1 MFKTNLKIAWRNL
14 IKDRQFTFLN
24 VLGLSAGLACSLLI
38 FLWVNDELKFDHFF
52 SNNERLYQL
61 MERQTTN
68 GITGTSDGSSGPL
81 SEAIAQQMPEVE
93 YSTPLASPG
102 WFPKFTLSANDKII
116 KASGQYAG
124 KDYFSV
130 FSFKLLDGNKE
141 NVLANKNSIVISD
154 ELAKKLFGTAENIT
168 GKPIRFQQSEIFY
181 VSGVFE
187 KTPYHSSQQFD
198 FVLPWDYF
206 KSVQDWVTNWNN
218 VGPQNFVLLKKG
230 ADINAFNKKIA
241 GVIAAHGGNASRVA
255 FATPFSDVYLHNNVG
270 VNSASSGRI
279 QYVKMFSLIALFILL
294 IACINFMNLSTAKAS
309 RRMKEVGIKKVVGAD
324 RKQLIFQFLS
334 ESVLLTL
341 IAMMFAVLLATL
353 FLPVFNGITG
363 KEIMLHYDTE
373 TIFIFIGIVL
383 FTGLL
388 AGSYPALYL
397 SKFNPHAIL
406 KGKLNSSF
414 SEMISRKGL
423 VVFQFTLSSILIIAV
438 IIIYQQIQFIQ
449 NTDPGYKKDNVIRID
464 AEGKILG
471 TEQEFANELKNIPGV
486 ESASYT
492 FTNIV
497 GHTFGDWGLSWE
509 GKNPNESVYFEV
521 FGGGYDFI
529 KTMGM
534 HILSGRAFSKDFG
547 ADTSNIILNE
557 AAVKVMNLKDPVGK
571 TVQLYRHPMQIIGVV
586 KDFHFESMHEMVKP
600 SYILLQPH
608 GGKIVARINAAHEKE
623 TIAAIQHLYESYNP
637 NFPFTF
643 IFLDEV
649 YQKQYV
655 SETRVSVLS
664 KYFAGLAILI
674 SCLGLFGLAAFTAQ
688 KRRKEI
694 GIRKVIGASV
704 SSITTMLS
712 ADFLKLILL
721 SLLIAFPVSWWL
733 MDNWLQGFAYRIRI
747 TPIVFLVAGGS
758 IILITLCTIGFQ
770 SVKAAIA
777 NPVTSLRSE

>member
-14 IKDRQFTFLN
+14 IKDKQFTFLN

-38 FLWVNDELKFDHFF
+38 FLWVNDELKFDHLFA
-52 SNNERLYQL
+52 NNDRLYQL

-68 GITGTSDGSSGPL
+68 GVVGISDGSSGPL
-81 SEAIAQQMPEVE
+81 SDAVALQMPEVE
-93 YSTPLASPG
+93 YATPLASPG

-124 KDYFSV
+124 KDYFNV
-130 FSFKLLDGNKE
+130 FSFKLLDGNKD

-154 ELAKKLFGTAENIT
+154 ELAKKLFGTSENIT
-168 GKPIRFQQSEIFY
+168 GKPIRFQQSEVFY

-218 VGPQNFVLLKKG
+218 VGPQNFVMLKKG
-230 ADINAFNKKIA
+230 ADVHSFNKKIT
-241 GVIAAHGGNASRVA
+241 GIIAAHGGNASRVA
-255 FATPFSDVYLHNNVG
+255 FATRFSDVYLHNNVG
-270 VNSASSGRI
+270 VNAGSSGRI
-279 QYVKMFSLIALFILL
+279 EYVRMFSLIALFILV

-309 RRMKEVGIKKVVGAD
+309 KRMKEVGIKKVVGAD

-341 IAMMFAVLLATL
+341 VAMLFAVLIATL
-353 FLPVFNGITG
+353 FLPAFNGITG
-363 KEIMLHYDTE
+363 KEIILHFDTE
-373 TIFIFIGIVL
+373 TILIFAGIVL

-406 KGKLNSSF
+406 KGKLHSSF
-414 SEMISRKGL
+414 AEMISRKAL

-438 IIIYQQIQFIQ
+438 IIIYQQMQFIQ
-449 NTDPGYKKDNVIRID
+449 NTDPGYNKDNIVRMD
-464 AEGKILG
+464 AEGKIGG
-471 TEQEFANELKNIPGV
+471 TEQEFVNELKNIPGV
-486 ESASYT
+486 TSASYT
-492 FTNIV
+492 FTNVV
-497 GHTFGDWGLSWE
+497 GHTFGDYGLSWE
-509 GKNPNESVYFEV
+509 GKDPNESVYFEV

-534 HILSGRAFSKDFG
+534 HILSGRTFSKDFSG
-547 ADTSNIILNE
+547 DTSNIILNE
-557 AAVKVMNLKDPVGK
+557 AAVKAMNMKDPIGK
-571 TVQLYRHPMQIIGVV
+571 MVHLYTHPMQIIGVV

-608 GGKIVARINAAHEKE
+608 GGKIVARINSVHQKE

-637 NFPFTF
+637 GFPFTF
-643 IFLDEV
+643 IFLDEA
-649 YQKQYV
+649 YQRQYI

-704 SSITTMLS
+704 GSITTMLS
-712 ADFLKLILL
+712 VDFLKLILL
-721 SLLIAFPVSWWL
+721 SLLIAFPLSWWL
-733 MDNWLQGFAYRIRI
+733 MNKWLLGFAYRISV
-747 TPIVFLVAGGS
+747 TPFVFLIAGAS
-758 IILITLCTIGFQ
+758 IILITICTISFQ
-770 SVKAAIA
+770 SIKAAIA
-777 NPVTSLRSE
+777 NPVNSLHSE

>member
-1 MFKTNLKIAWRNL
+1 MFKSNLKIAWRNL
-14 IKDRQFTFLN
+14 IKDKQFTFLN

-38 FLWVNDELKFDHFF
+38 FLWVNDELAFDHFF
-52 SNNERLYQL
+52 ANNDRLYQL

-68 GITGTSDGSSGPL
+68 GNTGISDGSSGPL
-81 SEAIAQQMPEVE
+81 SEAVAQQMPEVE
-93 YSTPLASPG
+93 YSTPLAPPG

-116 KASGQYAG
+116 KALGQYAG
-124 KDYFSV
+124 KDYFRV
-130 FSFKLLDGNKE
+130 FSFNLLDGNKE

-154 ELAKKLFGTAENIT
+154 ELAKKLFGTTENIP
-168 GKPIRFQQSEIFY
+168 GRPIRFQQSDIFY

-198 FVLPWDYF
+198 FVLNWDYF

-230 ADINAFNKKIA
+230 TNINAFNKKIA
-241 GVIAAHGGNASRVA
+241 GIIAAHGGNDSRVA
-255 FATPFSDVYLHNNVG
+255 FATRFSDVYLHNNVG
-270 VNSASSGRI
+270 VNSGSSGRI

-309 RRMKEVGIKKVVGAD
+309 NRMKEVGIKKVVGAD

-334 ESVLLTL
+334 ESVLLTSV
-341 IAMMFAVLLATL
+341 AMMFAVLMATL
-353 FLPVFNGITG
+353 FMPAFNRITG
-363 KEIMLHYDTE
+363 KEISLHFDTE

-397 SKFNPHAIL
+397 SKFNPHVIL
-406 KGKLNSSF
+406 KGKLHSSF
-414 SEMISRKGL
+414 GEMISRKGL

-438 IIIYQQIQFIQ
+438 IIIYRQIQFIQ
-449 NTDPGYKKDNVIRID
+449 STDPGYNKDNIVRID
-464 AEGKILG
+464 AEGKIQG
-471 TEQEFANELKNIPGV
+471 TEQEFVNELKSIPGV
-486 ESASYT
+486 TSASYT
-492 FTNIV
+492 FSNVV
-497 GHTFGDWGLSWE
+497 GHTFGDYGLSWE

-534 HILSGRAFSKDFG
+534 HMLSGRTFSKDYR
-547 ADTSNIILNE
+547 ADTANIVLNE
-557 AAVKVMNLKDPVGK
+557 SAVKVMNLKDPVGK
-571 TVQLYRHPMQIIGVV
+571 TVHLYRHPMQIIGVV

-608 GGKIVARINAAHEKE
+608 GGKIVARINAAHQKE

-637 NFPFTF
+637 GFPFTF
-643 IFLDEV
+643 IFLDEA

-664 KYFAGLAILI
+664 KYFAGLAIII

-712 ADFLKLILL
+712 TDFLKLILL
-721 SLLIAFPVSWWL
+721 SLLIACPVSWWL
-733 MDNWLQGFAYRIRI
+733 MDNWLLGFAYRIHI
-747 TPIVFLVAGGS
+747 TPVVFLIAGGS
-758 IILITLCTIGFQ
+758 IMLITLFTIGFQ
-770 SVKAAIA
+770 SIKAAIA

>member
-14 IKDRQFTFLN
+14 IKDKQFTFLN

-52 SNNERLYQL
+52 ANNDRLYQL

-68 GITGTSDGSSGPL
+68 GNTGISDGSSGPL
-81 SEAIAQQMPEVE
+81 SEAVAQQMPEVE
-93 YSTPLASPG
+93 YATPLAPPG

-116 KASGQYAG
+116 KALGQYAG
-124 KDYFSV
+124 KDYFRV
-130 FSFKLLDGNKE
+130 FSYKLLDGNKE

-168 GKPIRFQQSEIFY
+168 GRPIRFQQSDIFY

-206 KSVQDWVTNWNN
+206 KSIQDWVTNWNN
-218 VGPQNFVLLKKG
+218 VGPQNFVLLKKR
-230 ADINAFNKKIA
+230 ADIDAFNKKIA
-241 GVIAAHGGNASRVA
+241 GIIAAHGGNDSRVA
-255 FATPFSDVYLHNNVG
+255 FATRFSDVYLHNNVG
-270 VNSASSGRI
+270 VNSGSSGRI

-309 RRMKEVGIKKVVGAD
+309 KRMKEVGIKKVVGAD

-341 IAMMFAVLLATL
+341 VAMMFAVLMATL

-363 KEIMLHYDTE
+363 KEIILHYDTE

-406 KGKLNSSF
+406 KGKLHSSF
-414 SEMISRKGL
+414 AEMISRKGL

-449 NTDPGYKKDNVIRID
+449 NTDPGYKKDNVIRLD
-464 AEGKILG
+464 AEGKIQG
-471 TEQEFANELKNIPGV
+471 TEQEFVNELKNISGV
-486 ESASYT
+486 TSASYT

-497 GHTFGDWGLSWE
+497 GHTFGDYGLSWE

-534 HILSGRAFSKDFG
+534 HMLSGRAFSKDFS

-557 AAVKVMNLKDPVGK
+557 AAVRAMNLKNPVGK
-571 TVQLYRHPMQIIGVV
+571 IVHLYVHPMQVIGVV
-586 KDFHFESMHEMVKP
+586 KDFHFESMHETIKP

-608 GGKIVARINAAHEKE
+608 GGKILARISAAHQKE

-637 NFPFTF
+637 GFPFTF
-643 IFLDEV
+643 NFLDEA
-649 YQKQYV
+649 YQKQYD

-664 KYFAGLAILI
+664 KYFAGLAVII

-733 MDNWLQGFAYRIRI
+733 MDNWLQGFAYRIHI
-747 TPIVFLVAGGS
+747 TPNVFLVAGGS
-758 IILITLCTIGFQ
+758 IILITLFTIGFQ
-770 SVKAAIA
+770 SIKAAIA
-777 NPVTSLRSE
+777 NPVKSLRTE